1 MSLQTLRVGSGRGLT
16 EFVPK
21 LFNQACMA
29 SGSKRMRPWMRW
41 HGILF
46 CETQR
51 YRVDDL
57 MLSQAESSLVVSM
70 MQIYRGSLSTPPVP
84 LTWAARVPAG
94 RRRVKPIGWLLEQV
108 PVPVFPP
115 GYAPDNLVL

>member
-84 LTWAARVPAG
+84 LTWAARVTAG
-94 RRRVKPIGWLLEQV
+94 RPVKPTRLFEQIAV
-108 PVPVFPP
+108 SVFPP
-115 GYAPDNLVL
+115 SNAPDNFL